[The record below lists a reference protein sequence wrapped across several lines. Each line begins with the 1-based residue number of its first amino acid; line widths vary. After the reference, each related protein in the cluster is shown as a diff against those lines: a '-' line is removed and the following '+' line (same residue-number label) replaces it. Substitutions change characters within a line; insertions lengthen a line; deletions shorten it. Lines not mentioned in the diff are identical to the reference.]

1 MAITENNKIKTEV
14 VQTAS
19 AQQITGGSTTET
31 KLVRKPIDMTQPA
44 TELKN
49 NNSEIIKYLNSKE
62 FKNLSPEEQLKA
74 FKSKYGLGLSDT
86 EANNLFN
93 GSKKIAAEFNQR
105 IDLENGTASTQSAS
119 TQIQTSA
126 NSEISAKKDIVQT
139 LKSQGIEN
147 PTECDLYN
155 YLITQQQEGKELSP
169 EQTKLLKTYNQLI
182 DNGFQGLKPTET
194 EVSEKTTQTS
204 EEQAQPQAQTQGE
217 TLVPLTTAMNK
228 SFQMKSTKEKL
239 NTYMDAYLTKND
251 AEYVNMSAEDKKN
264 YCTEKMTEYAKTFGI
279 QLNDKKISGSAIQ
292 RGLNNRATLGAIAVL
307 EEANSKGQ
315 KIDFSDGTLISGME
329 KAISNQMKKGI
340 NMILENKEFQN
351 KSADEKLLALGS
363 IINAGDE
370 KYAKLSDE
378 DKIKYFQNALVKQI
392 GSSKKALASIIGEA
406 EDSKYRESM
415 VDVATSLMQAFAT
428 SDKTLNEFTTELKN
442 NQIYATDIILT
453 GVKEDNAYRKTAQL
467 TNKVAKDLEA
477 EGKKFDCIS
486 VKDKLTEMKK
496 AGTLTKEGET
506 VLKHLTSAEEILDK
520 NLQNEIFEIS
530 IQKRLEMAIK
540 NPSDIMT
547 EDIAKY
553 KNDKKELK
561 KQVLGNIAAVVIDGN
576 IDTEAYVEQTIDKL
590 IKAGIYKNRKEA
602 LKDLP
607 KLVQLGAVNYFAQD
621 NGKGVVKMQLIQPD
635 NPANKKITSTAI
647 NGGILSENQLTEFG
661 VATRN
666 SGSKVLNTI
675 QNDVLTD
682 RNLTTKER
690 ATSYISNVCNSGK
703 VSPQNQSSWV
713 KDYVTM
719 TSVKNGAEDTL
730 YTVKELAKQ
739 NNPAVTEG
747 LAAAYNSVDNSIK
760 SQYKS
765 VIDNAVSSGNYTAEQ
780 KANIQNAMATG
791 NISGSS
797 TTNAP
802 NENSQ
807 ASSAN
812 STTQTG
818 TINAQEVAKAVQTS
832 PQVGASSPTPAQIV
846 ASALQS
852 GRAEKL
858 ENTVSTTSANSTT
871 VDTSTSADASV
882 KNSEINKAKAMDNAQ
897 QTKAS
902 IDNSIKKWEEEHNT
916 KLSEKQ
922 IAELKA
928 TVGANVANDLLNN
941 EATTEKTDVIEEIVS
956 NSTSIADLYDKLV
969 SIYGAKVQD
978 KFIEALAIN
987 GSSDQISSF
996 AQSTKNSDVIKNL
1009 YLKCDSAVLKSQL
1022 LNMLPPTTVSE
1033 MLNAGQIDDLSTID
1047 YKLLVNY
1054 LMAHPSMSNGE
1065 FNKYMQYLPFD
1076 ERQRICKLRMKS
1088 TSSIRETETS
1098 ELIENT
1104 GVKSID
1110 RKETAKPNTP
1120 VKGSDEWQAEIRKLQ
1135 SGIKVPPSQMY
1146 DSGVT
1151 SLEDEYLD
1159 VGAGSSTKLRFGGRY
1174 DKLTQKGAVYWG

>member
-19 AQQITGGSTTET
+19 TQQITGGSTTET
-31 KLVRKPIDMTQPA
+31 KLVRKPIDMTQSA

-74 FKSKYGLGLSDT
+74 FKNKYGLGLSDE
-86 EANNLFN
+86 EANKLFN

-105 IDLENGTASTQSAS
+105 IDLENGTGSIQSAS

-147 PTECDLYN
+147 PTEGDLYN
-155 YLITQQQEGKELSP
+155 YLTTQQQDGKELSP

-182 DNGFQGLKPTET
+182 DNGYQGLKTTEKNAAEKST
-194 EVSEKTTQTS
+194 QIEV
-204 EEQAQPQAQTQGE
+204 PQADN
-217 TLVPLTTAMNK
+217 LVPLTTVLNK
-228 SFQMKSTKEKL
+228 NFQTKPAKVKL
-239 NTYMDAYLTKND
+239 NTFMDAYLTKND
-251 AEYVNMSAEDKKN
+251 AEYANLSGKEKEAYCAEKSAEL
-264 YCTEKMTEYAKTFGI
+264 AKTFGI
-279 QLNDKKISGSAIQ
+279 QLDEKKLKNADKIANIQ
-292 RGLNNRATLGAIAVL
+292 KTFAALATL
-307 EEANSKGQ
+307 EEANSKGE
-315 KIDFSDGTLISGME
+315 KISDFSDKSLAKNGEIAL
-329 KAISNQMKKGI
+329 SNQIKKGI
-340 NMILENKEFQN
+340 KTLMENEDFKN
-351 KSADEKLLALGS
+351 KSPEEQMLALGRL
-363 IINAGDE
+363 INVGDE
-370 KYAKLSDE
+370 KFAKLSEKEQLETIQKSALDQLS
-378 DKIKYFQNALVKQI
+378 KINPELAAGLEALVETDGGQKQLCQWTSTFLKDFVKQPNDVTI
-392 GSSKKALASIIGEA
+392 
-406 EDSKYRESM
+406 SKYKETLESNPIKTTNLLLKDCKNREI
-415 VDVATSLMQAFAT
+415 VAPLRVIRSTAEALKNEGKPYDYKAVAARLEEKCKNGTATKDDMQALRSLKGDFEGFGEEAT
-428 SDKTLNEFTTELKN
+428 K
-442 NQIYATDIILT
+442 I
-453 GVKEDNAYRKTAQL
+453 R
-467 TNKVAKDLEA
+467 
-477 EGKKFDCIS
+477 
-486 VKDKLTEMKK
+486 KLTEAK
-496 AGTLTKEGET
+496 ADLLAQGNI
-506 VLKHLTSAEEILDK
+506 SFEEM
-520 NLQNEIFEIS
+520 QNA
-530 IQKRLEMAIK
+530 AIK
-540 NPSDIMT
+540 
-547 EDIAKY
+547 KY
-553 KNDKKELK
+553 KNNPKKLSEHL
-561 KQVLGNIAAVVIDGN
+561 A
-576 IDTEAYVEQTIDKL
+576 
-590 IKAGIYKNRKEA
+590 AGIRAMEGANKDPKAALDTTLELLRANGYSDAQIRKEFPTLIPA
-602 LKDLP
+602 AGVNAYAKDNGVAMQQIIDVDP
-607 KLVQLGAVNYFAQD
+607 TNTSAKKLTNLAVNGDMSEEQSRKFGEATVQH
-621 NGKGVVKMQLIQPD
+621 GK
-635 NPANKKITSTAI
+635 PAAKS
-647 NGGILSENQLTEFG
+647 LLT
-661 VATRN
+661 T
-666 SGSKVLNTI
+666 VLA
-675 QNDVLTD
+675 D

-713 KDYVTM
+713 KDYVAM

-730 YTVKELAKQ
+730 YAVKELAKQ
-739 NNPAVTEG
+739 NNSAVTEG
-747 LAAAYNSVDNSIK
+747 LAAAYNSVDKSIK

-765 VIDNAVSSGNYTAEQ
+765 VIDNAVSSGNYTPEQ

-802 NENSQ
+802 SETSQ

-818 TINAQEVAKAVQTS
+818 TVNAQEVAKMVQTS
-832 PQVGASSPTPAQIV
+832 PQAGASSPTPAQIV

-858 ENTVSTTSANSTT
+858 ENTVSATAANSTT
-871 VDTSTSADASV
+871 VGTSTIADASV

-922 IAELKA
+922 ITELKA
-928 TVGANVANDLLNN
+928 TVGAEVANDLLNN
-941 EATTEKTDVIEEIVS
+941 DAATEKTDVIEEIVS

-1088 TSSIRETETS
+1088 TPSISETETN
-1098 ELIENT
+1098 ELVENT
-1104 GVKSID
+1104 GVKTID
-1110 RKETAKPNTP
+1110 RAKTVQQNGP
-1120 VKGSDEWQAEIRKLQ
+1120 VKGSDEWQAEIRKIQ

-1151 SLEDEYLD
+1151 SLDDEYLD
-1159 VGAGSSTKLRFGGRY
+1159 VGAGSSTKVRFGGRY

>member
-49 NNSEIIKYLNSKE
+49 NNSEIIQYLNSEE
-62 FKNLSPEEQLKA
+62 FKKLSPEEQLKA
-74 FKSKYGLGLSDT
+74 FKNKYGLGLSDT

-93 GSKKIAAEFNQR
+93 GSKKIATEFNQR
-105 IDLENGTASTQSAS
+105 IDLESGTASTQSAS

-126 NSEISAKKDIVQT
+126 NSEISAKKDIVQN
-139 LKSQGIEN
+139 LKSQGIEK
-147 PTECDLYN
+147 PTEGDLYN
-155 YLITQQQEGKELSP
+155 YLITQQQEGKELTT

-217 TLVPLTTAMNK
+217 TLVPLATAMNK
-228 SFQMKSTKEKL
+228 SFQMKSTEEKL
-239 NTYMDAYLTKND
+239 NIYMDAYLTKND
-251 AEYVNMSAEDKKN
+251 AEYANLSGKEKEAYCAKKSAELAKSFDVQLDEKKLKNADKIAN
-264 YCTEKMTEYAKTFGI
+264 VQKTFVA
-279 QLNDKKISGSAIQ
+279 L
-292 RGLNNRATLGAIAVL
+292 ATL
-307 EEANSKGQ
+307 EEANSKGE
-315 KIDFSDGTLISGME
+315 KISDFSDKSLAKNGEIAL
-329 KAISNQMKKGI
+329 SNQIKKGI
-340 NMILENKEFQN
+340 KTIMENEDFKN
-351 KSADEKLLALGS
+351 KSPEEQMLAVGKLVYVGDEKFAKLSEKEQLETIQKSALDQLSKINPELAAGLEVLVDTDGGKKQLCQWTSTILKDFVKQPNDVTISKYKETLVSNSVRTTNLLLKDCKNEEIAGPLKAIRSTGEDLMNEGKPYDYKAVAARLEEKRKNGTADEK
-363 IINAGDE
+363 E
-370 KYAKLSDE
+370 
-378 DKIKYFQNALVKQI
+378 
-392 GSSKKALASIIGEA
+392 
-406 EDSKYRESM
+406 
-415 VDVATSLMQAFAT
+415 MQALRSLKGDFEGFGEEAT
-428 SDKTLNEFTTELKN
+428 K
-442 NQIYATDIILT
+442 I
-453 GVKEDNAYRKTAQL
+453 R
-467 TNKVAKDLEA
+467 
-477 EGKKFDCIS
+477 
-486 VKDKLTEMKK
+486 KLTEVK
-496 AGTLTKEGET
+496 TKLLAQGNI
-506 VLKHLTSAEEILDK
+506 SFEEM
-520 NLQNEIFEIS
+520 QN
-530 IQKRLEMAIK
+530 AYIK
-540 NPSDIMT
+540 
-547 EDIAKY
+547 KY
-553 KNDKKELK
+553 KNNPKKLSEHLAAGIRAMEGANKDPKAALDTTLELLRANGYSDAQIRK
-561 KQVLGNIAAVVIDGN
+561 
-576 IDTEAYVEQTIDKL
+576 EFPKL
-590 IKAGIYKNRKEA
+590 IPAAGINAYAKNNGVAMQQIIDVDPTNPSAKKMTN
-602 LKDLP
+602 L
-607 KLVQLGAVNYFAQD
+607 AVNGD
-621 NGKGVVKMQLIQPD
+621 
-635 NPANKKITSTAI
+635 
-647 NGGILSENQLTEFG
+647 LSEEQSRKFGEATVQHGKPAAKSLLT
-661 VATRN
+661 T
-666 SGSKVLNTI
+666 
-675 QNDVLTD
+675 VLTD

-713 KDYVTM
+713 KDYVAM

-730 YTVKELAKQ
+730 YTVTELAKQ

-802 NENSQ
+802 SENSQ

-818 TINAQEVAKAVQTS
+818 TVNAQEVAKTVQTS
-832 PQVGASSPTPAQIV
+832 PQVGASAPTPVQIV

-928 TVGANVANDLLNN
+928 TVGAEVANDLLDN

-1088 TSSIRETETS
+1088 TPSISETETS